1 MSVQDDEEDESMD
14 VVASGEEIV
23 FESDGESSTGTETSK
38 SPSPLA
44 GKSKGKKA
52 NQYRE
57 IRQSVPDGP
66 ECLPLPSECSD
77 DDAIDSEDDG
87 GTEVSSQTTE
97 ETEEDEEEKDDEED
111 EWVPPIAP
119 TPKARTSKA
128 NNSRFSSMSS
138 TEPSSV
144 APTTIKT
151 RASKGRVSKL
161 EKEMQ
166 GLSLGGESD
175 SDLSAY
181 MLPSTKARRV
191 TAVDEESASEED
203 ELDTIKKK
211 KKRSLGKQPAVIDVE
226 QTPMRIR
233 STQTSKGR
241 QTRGGK

>member
-1 MSVQDDEEDESMD
+1 ME
-14 VVASGEEIV
+14 VVPSGEELV
-23 FESDGESSTGTETSK
+23 FESDGESGTETETSR

-44 GKSKGKKA
+44 GKSKGNKA
-52 NQYRE
+52 HQYRE

-66 ECLPLPSECSD
+66 ACLPLPSECSD
-77 DDAIDSEDDG
+77 DEAIDSEDDE
-87 GTEVSSQTTE
+87 GTEAFSQTTE
-97 ETEEDEEEKDDEED
+97 GTDEDLGDEDEDEED

-128 NNSRFSSMSS
+128 NNSRFSSVSS
-138 TEPSSV
+138 IGPSSV
-144 APTTIKT
+144 TPTTT
-151 RASKGRVSKL
+151 RTRGSKGRVSKL

-181 MLPSTKARRV
+181 ILPSKKARRV

-211 KKRSLGKQPAVIDVE
+211 KRSLGKQPATTDVE

-233 STQTSKGR
+233 SSQTGKGR
-241 QTRGGK
+241 QARGGK